1 MVLFGVEMTTDSP
14 EESVAAFFR
23 ELAPEAS
30 ASPDVEA
37 RQYAQQIVA
46 GVIAARDELDALLRA
61 ASTNWRLERM
71 ARTDRNVLRIAAWEL
86 RAGEPRAIVID
97 EAVELAKRFGTEE
110 SGAFVNG
117 VLTKVADELGR

>member
-14 EESVAAFFR
+14 EVSVSAFFR
-23 ELAPEAS
+23 ELAPEADAS
-30 ASPDVEA
+30 ADAEA
-37 RQYAQQIVA
+37 RQYAQTLVA
-46 GVIAARDELDALLRA
+46 GVVTARDELDELLRT

-71 ARTDRNVLRIAAWEL
+71 ARTDRNVLRIATWEL

-117 VLTKVADELGR
+117 VLTKVADELGK